1 MLSFVFRNKN
11 KLRICWIR
19 NFGIFEFVIVNF
31 LGCQIKKNGRE
42 KEWCCWLALW
52 RCPPKPQNS
61 KTPRRRYDT
70 MGMM

>member
-1 MLSFVFRNKN
+1 MLSFVFRKKN

-42 KEWCCWLALW
+42 KEWSAGW
-52 RCPPKPQNS
+52 RYGAVPKPH
-61 KTPRRRYDT
+61 KIP
-70 MGMM
+70 